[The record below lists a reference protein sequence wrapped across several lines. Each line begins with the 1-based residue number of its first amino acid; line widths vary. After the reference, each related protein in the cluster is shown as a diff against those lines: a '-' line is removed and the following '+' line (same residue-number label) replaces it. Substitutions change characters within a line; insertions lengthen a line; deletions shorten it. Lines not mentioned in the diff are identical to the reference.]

1 MLKKYISENDYLN
14 NYTELYEIDS
24 RLKNIIN
31 PNYKSFLSE
40 ISIDYQYKIYKRTI
54 PFLNNLKKLRKKY
67 FTGYQRH
74 RINHK
79 RIFNEQ

>member
-1 MLKKYISENDYLN
+1 MLYTKFMLKKIHFPKRLFLN

-40 ISIDYQYKIYKRTI
+40 ISIDYPENLNKIYKRTI
-54 PFLNNLKKLRKKY
+54 PFLNNLKKKITR
-67 FTGYQRH
+67 
-74 RINHK
+74 
-79 RIFNEQ
+79 